1 MEQNKNNTKASKWE
15 QLDYNKRLKIEAL
28 AEAKKSASEI
38 AKQLGYSKRTIEREL
53 RRGKVVLRYTKYD
66 PIAIE
71 AHMPREYEEREKYSA
86 DIAQKAHDEAGSAK
100 GKQLKLGSRHDFA
113 EYIEQKIGKER
124 LSPYAALAQAKIE
137 KRSFAGLVC
146 FKTLYNY
153 IDNNYF
159 LNIGNKDLWVKKDK
173 KKRKYNKIRPAYN
186 NKKGRSIEERPPET
200 LKRLELGHW
209 EMDTVVGKGKTCLL
223 VLTERM
229 YRKEIIIKL
238 KSRSQ
243 KEVVNALDK
252 LERRW
257 GKRKF
262 RATFKSITSDNG
274 GEFLSQEG
282 IETSCLNRKKKRTIM
297 YFCHPYSAWERGS
310 NENANKMIRRFIP
323 KGANIA
329 EYTEKEI
336 MRIENYMNNY
346 PRKLLN
352 GLTPNSLYE
361 KHIA

>member
-1 MEQNKNNTKASKWE
+1 MEQIKNNTKTSKWE
-15 QLDYNKRLKIEAL
+15 QLDYKKRLKIEIL
-28 AEAKKSASEI
+28 LEAKKSAFEI
-38 AKQLGYSKRTIEREL
+38 GIQLGYSKRTIEREL
-53 RRGKVVLRYTKYD
+53 KRGKVILRYTKYD

-71 AHMPREYEEREKYSA
+71 AHLPKEYVEREGYSA
-86 DIAQKAHDEAGSAK
+86 DIAQKAHEEAGSAK
-100 GKQLKLGSRHDFA
+100 GKQIKLGCRHDFA
-113 EYIEQKIGKER
+113 DYIEQKIGKER

-159 LNIGNKDLWVKKDK
+159 MNISNKDLWVKNNK
-173 KKRKYNKIRPAYN
+173 KKRKYDKIRPAYN

-209 EMDTVVGKGKTCLL
+209 EMDTVVGKGKHCLL
-223 VLTERM
+223 VLTERLC
-229 YRKEIIIKL
+229 RKEIIIKL

-257 GKRKF
+257 GTRKF

-274 GEFLSQEG
+274 GEFLNQEG
-282 IETSCLNRKKKRTIM
+282 VETSCLNLKNKRTIM

-310 NENANKMIRRFIP
+310 NENANKLIRRFIP

-329 EYTEKEI
+329 NYTEKEI
-336 MRIENYMNNY
+336 VRIENYMNNY
-346 PRKLLN
+346 PRKQLN
-352 GLTPNSLYE
+352 GHTPKSLYE